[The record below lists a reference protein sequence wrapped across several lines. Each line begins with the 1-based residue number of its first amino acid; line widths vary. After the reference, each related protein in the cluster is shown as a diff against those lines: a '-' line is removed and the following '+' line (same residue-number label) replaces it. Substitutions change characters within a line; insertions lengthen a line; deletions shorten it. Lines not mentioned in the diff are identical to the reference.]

1 MSIYGDMES
10 GLRNIAQSND
20 LHTTPRIMKIIKVS
34 LVAEKNV
41 TILYFVSAITEVV
54 HVSKVWILTKGQ
66 EKLLYSHF
74 LFLYIRA
81 SCYFGREDNNMLRC

>member
-20 LHTTPRIMKIIKVS
+20 LHTTSRIMKIIKVS

-41 TILYFVSAITEVV
+41 TILYFVSAIAEVV
-54 HVSKVWILTKGQ
+54 HV
-66 EKLLYSHF
+66 
-74 LFLYIRA
+74 
-81 SCYFGREDNNMLRC
+81 

>member
-20 LHTTPRIMKIIKVS
+20 LHTMPRIMKIIKVS
-34 LVAEKNV
+34 FIAETHICDN
-41 TILYFVSAITEVV
+41 IWSAITEDV